1 MWSCVGASQGL
12 RQKRLS
18 GAAFDAAIQE
28 FMAALQQW
36 QPHVMV
42 QFEDFGNHNAFRIL
56 QMYGN
61 RACCFNDD
69 IQGTACITLAGTAGI
84 NRLEGPLDFP

>member
-1 MWSCVGASQGL
+1 MMRGFRVQGL

-18 GAAFDAAIQE
+18 GAAFDAAVQE
-28 FMAALQQW
+28 FMSALQQW

-56 QMYGN
+56 QMYSH
-61 RACCFNDD
+61 RMCCFNDD
-69 IQGTACITLAGTAGI
+69 IQGTACITLAGTAAALTGCAT
-84 NRLEGPLDFP
+84 LGVVA